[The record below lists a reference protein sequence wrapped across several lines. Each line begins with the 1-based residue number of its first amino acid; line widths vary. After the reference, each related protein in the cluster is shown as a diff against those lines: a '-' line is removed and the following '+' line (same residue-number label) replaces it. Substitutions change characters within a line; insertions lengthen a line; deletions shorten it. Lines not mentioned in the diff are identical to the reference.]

1 MVWKLFHVPPPPP
14 VKERSALEKVINPA
28 PLSPRCTSLVMP
40 FPGSDES
47 LTRMVALLAGLEGS
61 PWAAL
66 VLPPGSSTTPAL
78 VALGKMRT
86 LTTGTWT
93 PPYWLPWNW
102 APTAG
107 STDQG
112 SFSLRAVS
120 SMTIDASPP
129 LTAKFWVLVR
139 YSLAPR
145 VMNQ

>member
-1 MVWKLFHVPPPPP
+1 
-14 VKERSALEKVINPA
+14 
-28 PLSPRCTSLVMP
+28 MP

-47 LTRMVALLAGLEGS
+47 LTGMVALLAGLEVS
-61 PWAAL
+61 PWATL
-66 VLPPGSSTTPAL
+66 VLPPGSSTTTAL
-78 VALGKMRT
+78 VALEKMRT

-93 PPYWLPWNW
+93 PSYWLTSNL

-139 YSLAPR
+139 YRLAPR
-145 VMNQ
+145 GMNQGVESCGETHTLPGPMPARF